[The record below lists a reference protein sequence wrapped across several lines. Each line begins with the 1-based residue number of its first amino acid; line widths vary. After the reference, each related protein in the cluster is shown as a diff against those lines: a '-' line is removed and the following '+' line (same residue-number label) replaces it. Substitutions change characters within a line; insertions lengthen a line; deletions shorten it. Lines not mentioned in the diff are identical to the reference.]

1 MRGIQ
6 ICAYCLLV
14 DSVDSTYIHT
24 MQSKGFNVEGVD
36 STYIHTMQ
44 SKGLNVEPV
53 DYIKK
58 IQIKI
63 CSYLETVDTVNIKE
77 MKPIQCLSMK
87 PFKL

>member
-6 ICAYCLLV
+6 ICAYFLLV
-14 DSVDSTYIHT
+14 DSVDSTNIHT

-53 DYIKK
+53 DYIKS

-63 CSYLETVDTVNIKE
+63 CSYLDTVDIKE
-77 MKPIQCLSMK
+77 MKPI
-87 PFKL
+87 